1 MWTAVSSLHIYMS
14 LFINYRDRRGDRRP
28 SDAVEGP
35 ALEDGGRQLRDELA
49 LVGVVRDVEVEK
61 ARVGDG
67 QRRRP
72 RLRADLDLE
81 ARRRREA
88 RGARREDEE
97 ATERVL
103 VEGADAPPERVG
115 HDGALGPADERER
128 VEDSVGREA
137 VVVRAE
143 QHAPVRR

>member
-1 MWTAVSSLHIYMS
+1 MS

-103 VEGADAPPERVG
+103 VEGADAPPERVASLSASRSG
-115 HDGALGPADERER
+115 
-128 VEDSVGREA
+128 A
-137 VVVRAE
+137 VVCNSQNAGTTHCAAASVT
-143 QHAPVRR
+143 